1 MHGLRHDVGDEA
13 EVGLTVKMSSKM
25 RFRGINGRLYFSFQ
39 VEIYIILRLMG
50 CLQTIVGQPSEPLTM
65 PSVVL
70 KEAYHEVLSNK
81 PALKEKPID
90 NKNPYQ
96 DRTPEVGGLTYPV
109 IFEPVQNVE
118 FSRSVYKITSI
129 VDFSSYGEYFK
140 KYEQYITKLY
150 RDLRKEEKV
159 KLITN
164 PFKLLRERNY
174 TTYLPMQLEN
184 VDCDKPEVCETNP
197 HKDCYHWYV
206 SICMSQKHYKHLLKE
221 TRHVKE
227 VFDTLKGSFYE
238 AINHQ
243 EENLEK
249 DFEDRRMTRSL
260 VRYEGMNRE
269 EASYLDET
277 LTVLEMFRENE
288 TQGNQKRKKRFFAE
302 LGTFLAGVGTYVNY
316 RNIQTI
322 KENIEILH
330 EENKRQDRAIG
341 MLSRFLKIVD
351 TRVRI
356 HTKMLNSL
364 NVALTQL
371 QYKLMGTI
379 YLSQYKSF
387 TTYVLRDAGYAMTR
401 LLSGLT
407 ATTQNIESIYAYLKI
422 MNSHCLDPTV
432 MPVSQLRELLKYVQ
446 QEIEGSPRL
455 ELPLELNSHD
465 IQGDYNVIGVTALL
479 TDDVLFIVMTIP
491 LKDTSLQMNVYKVHN
506 LPLIHPKLN
515 ISVTY
520 ELEGKYLAI
529 GHEGHYV
536 SLPEEGELTMC
547 LLTQGGLCK
556 MNQAMY
562 PSDKV
567 DWCIW
572 ALFIKDERMVKRVC
586 TYNIQK
592 RNGNLAQSLGGY
604 LWAIS
609 SIAAEQIQV
618 RCLKETYIVEIK
630 AVLQIIFIGDG
641 CEGYSPCL
649 AIAAKTEITSSFN
662 IDSRVRFFIS
672 FNTEYQDNELIGL
685 WVEIPIGYLTK
696 EELNDVVEQLPEREP
711 LDFDDINST
720 ILQLKEYPY
729 EIKQWMILTALGV
742 MAIVF
747 IVTVVI
753 IIWKVYH
760 MTGALGQMG
769 ELFAIVKDKPNLSG
783 LIEAGRTAQVKLQNP
798 APAASSNK
806 ETPIET
812 PVKPEVAIPLYQ
824 AIGEEFTSEKQ
835 IKKYLSK
842 MKKMKGERKS
852 IEDSEGVTT
861 DTT

>member
-1 MHGLRHDVGDEA
+1 MI
-13 EVGLTVKMSSKM
+13 TK
-25 RFRGINGRLYFSFQ
+25 
-39 VEIYIILRLMG
+39 ILIKTG
-50 CLQTIVGQPSEPLTM
+50 W
-65 PSVVL
+65 
-70 KEAYHEVLSNK
+70 
-81 PALKEKPID
+81 
-90 NKNPYQ
+90 
-96 DRTPEVGGLTYPV
+96 EVGGLTYPV

-129 VDFSSYGEYFK
+129 VDFSPYVEYFK

-164 PFKLLRERNY
+164 PFKLLKERNY
-174 TTYLPMQLEN
+174 TSYLPMQLEN
-184 VDCDKPEVCETNP
+184 VDCDRPEVCETNP

-206 SICMSQKHYKHLLKE
+206 SICMSQKHYKQLLKE

-243 EENLEK
+243 EEKLEK
-249 DFEDRRMTRSL
+249 DLEGRRMTRSL

-288 TQGNQKRKKRFFAE
+288 TQGNQTRKKRFFAE
-302 LGTFLAGVGTYVNY
+302 LGTFLARVGTYVNY
-316 RNIQTI
+316 RNIQKI
-322 KENIEILH
+322 KENIGILH

-407 ATTQNIESIYAYLKI
+407 AATQNIESIYAYLRI
-422 MNSHCLDPTV
+422 MNSHHLDPTV

-465 IQGDYNVIGVTALL
+465 IQGYYNVIRVTALL

-515 ISVTY
+515 ISVM
-520 ELEGKYLAI
+520 L
-529 GHEGHYV
+529 
-536 SLPEEGELTMC
+536 
-547 LLTQGGLCK
+547 
-556 MNQAMY
+556 
-562 PSDKV
+562 
-567 DWCIW
+567 
-572 ALFIKDERMVKRVC
+572 
-586 TYNIQK
+586 
-592 RNGNLAQSLGGY
+592 
-604 LWAIS
+604 
-609 SIAAEQIQV
+609 
-618 RCLKETYIVEIK
+618 
-630 AVLQIIFIGDG
+630 
-641 CEGYSPCL
+641 
-649 AIAAKTEITSSFN
+649 
-662 IDSRVRFFIS
+662 
-672 FNTEYQDNELIGL
+672 
-685 WVEIPIGYLTK
+685 
-696 EELNDVVEQLPEREP
+696 
-711 LDFDDINST
+711 
-720 ILQLKEYPY
+720 
-729 EIKQWMILTALGV
+729 
-742 MAIVF
+742 
-747 IVTVVI
+747 
-753 IIWKVYH
+753 
-760 MTGALGQMG
+760 
-769 ELFAIVKDKPNLSG
+769 
-783 LIEAGRTAQVKLQNP
+783 
-798 APAASSNK
+798 
-806 ETPIET
+806 
-812 PVKPEVAIPLYQ
+812 
-824 AIGEEFTSEKQ
+824 
-835 IKKYLSK
+835 
-842 MKKMKGERKS
+842 
-852 IEDSEGVTT
+852 
-861 DTT
+861 